1 MSPHEIIGEFALGLV
16 VNAVS
21 KGAGMLATR
30 LAVGEPAGEQ
40 TWSRGSVNLAVQ
52 AELEEHDLSPDLL
65 TRIGEFLRQ
74 SPEAQHLA
82 EAALLVALMRGDTE
96 SIQSKFRA
104 EVRAALILTIAPHP
118 DDMPAVAGAI
128 AAGLLAAA
136 RGVYGDTKSR
146 FSRGTGGGAQSYL
159 EQAANREL
167 LAQALQAKL
176 NLVDFAAFVGSYR
189 NLAQQKTEMLTLA
202 QLDQQRSIQLQDVY
216 VAPDLE
222 AIDGGWDS
230 VAKSDRLDLRDVFNL
245 SARTV
250 VLGDPG
256 AGKST
261 LLQHLMHETSRTT
274 EQNAR
279 VPFLVELRRYNDAK
293 TRDPRRILDHIESCM
308 AEDYQLVPPPG
319 CVEWLLISGRAV
331 VMFDGLDEVVNGTS
345 RAAVKDS
352 VLAFASLYAATPM
365 VVTSRSVGYDVASLS
380 RTHFTHFRILPFSE
394 DQIRR
399 YCESWFRIDERLSPQ
414 VLERRVD
421 SFVAESAEHA
431 PDLRSNPLM
440 LSLLCAIYMGERS
453 IPENRPELYEKCA
466 ALLFDR
472 WDALRRIDTPPAFKA
487 DAKIALCEIALWIY
501 QSAERQQGVTEAAL
515 VQRLTRFWQQQRLPD
530 VLAAR
535 EAAQEL
541 VSLWRGRAWLITDLS
556 SGPTSQPIFAF
567 THRTFVEYFAAVEL
581 VRRAGGPKELLA
593 KLCPHLEIAEWEV
606 IGEVSV
612 AVLDSFQHRGAE
624 RFVLE
629 LCRRAAQ
636 STQRQRYMLAAFAL
650 RLREFGLLTPK
661 AVERL
666 TSQVLRTYLQSQNP
680 GRDYREIRTF
690 SVRWSYWEDR
700 DLPAS
705 SEDLAGALKESLGKV
720 AGDPQSPDDVSPFHG
735 ELLLLNLLSQFPDA
749 MRVVDQLMKELWELT
764 NQADGPRGPSYRLL
778 ACLPTLLRLAGR
790 PRDDI
795 SVQTQ
800 EIISK
805 LHSQDAAGSLY
816 ESGPLTVLA
825 AVARGIAFGDD
836 VLDALPWQLFV
847 ARDSILVSNFVNLD
861 TMPRLQPLLDGN
873 PPVEWIEARLT
884 ALSLRF
890 IAAMEDLAT
899 GRIEV
904 WINSDDL
911 VPIEEIFERLMNE
924 AVPASPGIATAYWLM
939 ATLMSQAN
947 EVRLN
952 DPLPIWLG
960 EMFARFPTE
969 FRRLLVT
976 TYRRRPVQ
984 PGYLPD
990 EIVRLSESPPQLVE
1004 LD

>member
-1 MSPHEIIGEFALGLV
+1 MSPHEVIGEFALGLV

-21 KGAGMLATR
+21 RGAGMLAA
-30 LAVGEPAGEQ
+30 LLPVGEPVSEQ
-40 TWSRGSVNLAVQ
+40 TWSRGAVNLAVQ
-52 AELEEHDLSPDLL
+52 AELEDHDLSPELL

-82 EAALLVALMRGDTE
+82 EAALLVTLMRGDTE

-118 DDMPAVAGAI
+118 NDMPAVAGAI
-128 AAGLLAAA
+128 TAGLLAAA
-136 RGVYGDTKSR
+136 RGLYGNAKSR
-146 FSRGTGGGAQSYL
+146 FSRGTGDGAKSYL

-167 LAQALQAKL
+167 LAQALQSKL

-189 NLAQQKTEMLTLA
+189 NLVQQKTEILTLA
-202 QLDQQRSIQLQDVY
+202 QLDQQRSIRLQDVY
-216 VAPDLE
+216 VAPDLQ

-230 VAKSDRLDLRDVFNL
+230 VAKSDRLDLRDVFEL

-261 LLQHLMHETSRTT
+261 LIQHLMHETSSAT

-319 CVEWLLISGRAV
+319 CIEWLLISGRAV

-365 VVTSRSVGYDVASLS
+365 VVTSRSVGYDIASLS
-380 RTHFTHFRILPFSE
+380 RTDFTHFRILPFSD

-399 YCESWFRIDERLSPQ
+399 YCESWFRIDARLTSQ
-414 VLERRVD
+414 VLEQRVN
-421 SFVAESAEHA
+421 SFVAESEEHA
-431 PDLRSNPLM
+431 PDLRANPLM

-515 VQRLTRFWQQQRLPD
+515 VQRLTRFWQEQRLPD

-567 THRTFVEYFAAVEL
+567 THRTFLEYFAAVEL

-593 KLCPHLEIAEWEV
+593 KLAPHLEIAEWEV

-629 LCRRAAQ
+629 LCRRAGQ
-636 STQRQRYMLAAFAL
+636 STQKRRYMLTAFAL
-650 RLREFGLLTPK
+650 RLREFGLLTPR

-680 GRDYREIRTF
+680 GRDYREIRAF

-705 SEDLAGALKESLGKV
+705 SEDLPGALKESLGKV
-720 AGDPQSPDDVSPFHG
+720 AGDPQSPDDISPFHG
-735 ELLLLNLLSQFPDA
+735 ELLLLNLVSQFPDA
-749 MRVVDQLMKELWELT
+749 MRVVEQLIEELWELI
-764 NQADGPRGPSYRLL
+764 NKPDVQRGPSYRLF
-778 ACLPTLLRLAGR
+778 ACLPALVRLAGR
-790 PRDDI
+790 PTED
-795 SVQTQ
+795 VVAQTQ
-800 EIISK
+800 DLISK
-805 LHSQDAAGSLY
+805 LHAQDAAESLY
-816 ESGPLTVLA
+816 DSGPLTVLA
-825 AVARGIAFGDD
+825 AVARGMTVGDD
-836 VLDALPWQLFV
+836 VLDELPWQLFV

-861 TMPRLQPLLDGN
+861 TRPRLQPLLDGS
-873 PPVEWIEARLT
+873 PTADWIEARLR
-884 ALSLRF
+884 AFSLRF
-890 IAAMEDLAT
+890 IATVEDLSAS
-899 GRIEV
+899 RIEV
-904 WINSDDL
+904 WINSSDL
-911 VPIEEIFERLMNE
+911 VPIERIFERLVNE
-924 AVPASPGIATAYWLM
+924 TVPAAPEIATAYWLL

-952 DPLPIWLG
+952 DALPIWLG
-960 EMFARFPTE
+960 EMFAHLPSE

-976 TYRRRPVQ
+976 TYRRRPAQ
-984 PGYLPD
+984 PGHLPD

>member
-1 MSPHEIIGEFALGLV
+1 MSPHEVIGEFTLGLV

-21 KGAGMLATR
+21 RGAGMLAA
-30 LAVGEPAGEQ
+30 LLPIGEPVSEQ

-52 AELEEHDLSPDLL
+52 AELEDHDLSPDLL
-65 TRIGEFLRQ
+65 IRVGDFLRQ

-82 EAALLVALMRGDTE
+82 EAALLVALLRGDTE

-104 EVRAALILTIAPHP
+104 EVRAALILTIAPDQ
-118 DDMPAVAGAI
+118 DDLPAVAGAI
-128 AAGLLAAA
+128 TAGLLAAA
-136 RGVYGDTKSR
+136 GGLYSHAKSR
-146 FSRGTGGGAQSYL
+146 FSRGSGDGAKSYL

-167 LAQALQAKL
+167 LAQALQSRL

-189 NLAQQKTEMLTLA
+189 NLAQQKAENLTLA
-202 QLDQQRSIQLQDVY
+202 QLDQQRSIRLQDVY
-216 VAPDLE
+216 VAPDLQ

-230 VAKSDRLDLRDVFNL
+230 VAPSDRLDLRDVFAL

-261 LLQHLMHETSRTT
+261 LLQHLMHETSSAT

-293 TRDPRRILDHIESCM
+293 TRDPRRILDHIESCV

-319 CVEWLLISGRAV
+319 CIEWLLISGRAV

-365 VVTSRSVGYDVASLS
+365 VVTSRSVGYDIASLS
-380 RTHFTHFRILPFSE
+380 RTHFTHFRILPFSDE
-394 DQIRR
+394 QIRQ
-399 YCESWFRIDERLSPQ
+399 YCESWFRIDERLNPQ
-414 VLERRVD
+414 VLEQRVD

-431 PDLRSNPLM
+431 PDLRANPLM

-515 VQRLTRFWQQQRLPD
+515 VKRLTRFWQQQRLAD
-530 VLAAR
+530 VIAAR

-556 SGPTSQPIFAF
+556 SGPNSQPIFAF
-567 THRTFVEYFAAVEL
+567 THRTFLEYFAAVEL
-581 VRRAGGPKELLA
+581 VRRAGSPKELLS
-593 KLCPHLEIAEWEV
+593 KLAPHLEIAEWEV

-624 RFVLE
+624 RFILE
-629 LCRRAAQ
+629 LCRRAARSSQ
-636 STQRQRYMLAAFAL
+636 KRRYMLTAFAL

-666 TSQVLRTYLQSQNP
+666 ASQVLRTYLESQNP

-690 SVRWSYWEDR
+690 FVRWSYWEDR

-705 SEDLAGALKESLGKV
+705 SADLPGALKESLGKV
-720 AGDPQSPDDVSPFHG
+720 AGDPQSQDDITPFHG

-749 MRVVDQLMKELWELT
+749 MRVVEQLVDELGELIDKSD
-764 NQADGPRGPSYRLL
+764 ARCGASYRVL
-778 ACLPTLLRLAGR
+778 ACLPALVQLAGR
-790 PRDDI
+790 PAEG
-795 SVQTQ
+795 VAAQTQ
-800 EIISK
+800 EMISK
-805 LHSQDAAGSLY
+805 LHARDTSGSLY

-825 AVARGIAFGDD
+825 AVDRGIPVSDE

-847 ARDSILVSNFVNLD
+847 AREPILVSNFTNFD

-873 PPVEWIEARLT
+873 PPSEWIEARLS
-884 ALSLRF
+884 ALGLRF
-890 IAAMEDLAT
+890 MAAIEDLEASQ
-899 GRIEV
+899 IEV

-911 VPIEEIFERLMNE
+911 IPIEQVFERLVD
-924 AVPASPGIATAYWLM
+924 ATVPASPGTATVYWLL

-952 DPLPIWLG
+952 DALPIWLG
-960 EMFARFPTE
+960 EMFARFPAE

-976 TYRRRPVQ
+976 TYRRRPAQ
-984 PGYLPD
+984 PGHLPE
-990 EIVRLSESPPQLVE
+990 EIVRLSESPPRLVE